1 MLATP
6 VTRRLLLLLLLCAL
20 CQGYVWWRSGREK
33 EAREAEAPPS
43 KLDGTGRDG
52 GGGDYAPPAPSDY
65 VVFRD
70 GYELGF
76 NADTHQPDWVAY
88 RLTKEK
94 LAHPNAGRT
103 NDFRPDAEIKESAT
117 LADYTR
123 SGYDRGHMAPAA
135 DMKGS
140 KREMSQSFLLTNM
153 SPQMPSCNR
162 GVWGRLEDLIR
173 KMAMNEH
180 SIYVVT
186 GPIHDEE
193 RKLKTI
199 GKSEVWVPDFYYK
212 VILDETPP
220 RKMIAFIVPNKG
232 SDKELW
238 RFALTVDEVEEATQ
252 LDFFPGTEGEDELES
267 GLDLKAW
274 GLKE

>member
-6 VTRRLLLLLLLCAL
+6 MMRRVLLFLPIAAT
-20 CQGYVWWRSGREK
+20 CQGCLWRGARQNEGSVDQRAGGRMM
-33 EAREAEAPPS
+33 R
-43 KLDGTGRDG
+43 
-52 GGGDYAPPAPSDY
+52 GDYVPPAPSDY

-88 RLTKEK
+88 RLTREK
-94 LAHPNAGRT
+94 LLNSHAGRT
-103 NDFRPDAEIKESAT
+103 NDFRPDPEIKDSAT
-117 LADYTR
+117 LDDYWQ

-140 KREMSQSFLLTNM
+140 QREMSQSFLLTNM
-153 SPQMPSCNR
+153 SPQLPSCNR
-162 GVWGRLEDLIR
+162 GVWGRLEDQIR
-173 KMAMNEH
+173 KMAMVEG
-180 SIYVVT
+180 SVYVVT

-193 RKLKTI
+193 KVLKVV

-212 VILDETPP
+212 VVLDETPP
-220 RKMIAFIVPNKG
+220 KKMIAFIVPNKG
-232 SDKELW
+232 SDKALW
-238 RFALTVDEVEEATQ
+238 RFALTVDEVEEATR
-252 LDFFPGTEGEDELES
+252 LDFFPDTEDEDELEA

-274 GLKE
+274 GLK